1 MNARI
6 DHLHNGRDHVIVA
19 TLSAREVQRI
29 SQALDENPDEW
40 DDDGPTDLNRMFDDL
55 YWELENGGYIQR
67 ESEREQS
74 LPLGQCDPW

>member
-6 DHLHNGRDHVIVA
+6 DHLHNGTDHVIVA
-19 TLSAREVQRI
+19 TLSAREVKRI